1 MDRPGWHIECS
12 AMTHHVLGDK
22 LDVHTGGVD
31 LRFPHHNNE
40 IALCEAHNY
49 GPQCE
54 HDKEWCKH
62 FVHFGHLYI
71 RGRKMSKSLKNFIS
85 VKDFLNDGHT
95 ADHFRLICL
104 QFKYRS
110 NLIYSED
117 RVRDAEVVITRLR
130 CFFRNVMAYG
140 SNRDICSSDTKI
152 KGIKSK
158 RCEKQDLEVLDAL
171 FTTQA
176 QVDEG
181 LLDDLDTPRAL
192 SLVLNLISRG
202 NTYLLAHRGDDQ
214 APEEVLI
221 ALTSYVLEVLD
232 LFGLEGLHAEFS
244 AMMRRRF
251 TVSVKKQ
258 QLNERDELVSRDE
271 QEALLYSLIKFRAA
285 VREEALRDLNQSGN
299 MRILALCDTLR
310 NEELPQLG
318 IQVED
323 LAPGSSVFKLLSLEE
338 REAVRRVESDEQ
350 EIKTDGEAA
359 LELRNK
365 QQELEMLMQI
375 APSDLFRKSPEFAD
389 RFNMFDTNGFP
400 TLENGE
406 PIKKSQRKKLAK
418 KLAKYEK
425 SYMKYWKTRDNGQ

>member
-1 MDRPGWHIECS
+1 
-12 AMTHHVLGDK
+12 MTHHVLGDK

-40 IALCEAHNY
+40 IAQCEAHNY

-104 QFKYRS
+104 QF
-110 NLIYSED
+110 N
-117 RVRDAEVVITRLR
+117 
-130 CFFRNVMAYG
+130 
-140 SNRDICSSDTKI
+140 NRDICSSDTKI

-171 FTTQA
+171 FMTQA

-285 VREEALRDLNQSGN
+285 VREEALRNLNQSGN